1 MMPLSFSLHPIDA
14 VLLVYL
20 LPLAYASGFRAF
32 TGRKGSLTTQVLL
45 AIPGFALFMA
55 FLWYAGTFFFNA
67 VDPAHYVATAM
78 APRISH
84 TNVMAWLVSGEVICS
99 LGFMALLRNA
109 VRTRRLR

>member
-1 MMPLSFSLHPIDA
+1 MMPIGFSPRPLDA
-14 VLLVYL
+14 LLLVYL
-20 LPLAYASGFRAF
+20 LPLVYASGFRAF
-32 TGRKGSLTTQVLL
+32 TGRKGSLTAQVLL

-55 FLWYAGTFFFNA
+55 VLWYAGTFFFNA

-99 LGFMALLRNA
+99 LGFVLLLRNA
-109 VRTRRLR
+109 VRTGRLR